1 MLCYD
6 NDWHSVA
13 LYTGCHMS
21 RIYSILLCASINLLT
36 NELNKLHD
44 YNCNT
49 DSLMVN
55 FQRFKPANQ
64 HTPSSDPNT
73 RRVISTYITNSIE
86 ASQYKTSNC
95 VLFIRVIVQMLSHS
109 PYKIY

>member
-6 NDWHSVA
+6 NDWDSVA
-13 LYTGCHMS
+13 LYTGCYMS
-21 RIYSILLCASINLLT
+21 SIYSILLCASINLLM

-49 DSLMVN
+49 DSLIVN
-55 FQRFKPANQ
+55 FQRFKPAKQ
-64 HTPSSDPNT
+64 HTPSSDPN
-73 RRVISTYITNSIE
+73 RRQVIPTYITNSTE

-95 VLFIRVIVQMLSHS
+95 VLFIRVTAKMLSHH